1 MESLF
6 ACPQRNLSMSWSL
19 LTGGL
24 VLLLLGIVGAY
35 FVDGQLNLQSIV
47 AAHAFTILGPTL
59 LKLGYV
65 LRLVAQHQMRKDGW
79 EACCVAG

>member
-1 MESLF
+1 MERLF

-24 VLLLLGIVGAY
+24 VLLLLGIAGAY
-35 FVDGQLNLQSIV
+35 FVDGHLRLQSVV

-65 LRLVAQHQMRKDGW
+65 LRLIAQHQMRKDGR
-79 EACCVAG
+79 EACCVTG

>member
-1 MESLF
+1 
-6 ACPQRNLSMSWSL
+6 
-19 LTGGL
+19 
-24 VLLLLGIVGAY
+24 VGAY

-79 EACCVAG
+79 EACCVTG

>member
-35 FVDGQLNLQSIV
+35 FVDGHLNLQGVV

-65 LRLVAQHQMRKDGW
+65 LRLIAQHQMRKNGW
-79 EACCVAG
+79 EACCVTG

>member
-35 FVDGQLNLQSIV
+35 FVDGHLNLQSIV

-65 LRLVAQHQMRKDGW
+65 LRLIAQNQMRKDGW
-79 EACCVAG
+79 EACCVTG

>member
-1 MESLF
+1 MEGLF
-6 ACPQRNLSMSWSL
+6 ACPKRNLAMSSTL
-19 LTGGL
+19 LSSGL
-24 VLLLLGIVGAY
+24 ALLLVGIVGAY
-35 FVDGQLNLQSIV
+35 FVDGHLSLPAIV

-65 LRLVAQHQMRKDGW
+65 LRLIAQHQMRKAGW

>member
-6 ACPQRNLSMSWSL
+6 ACPRRNLAMSSTL
-19 LTGGL
+19 LGSGL
-24 VLLLLGIVGAY
+24 GLLAVGIVGAY
-35 FVDGQLNLQSIV
+35 FVDARLTLPAIV

-65 LRLVAQHQMRKDGW
+65 LRLIAQHQMRKEGW

>member
-1 MESLF
+1 MERLF

-24 VLLLLGIVGAY
+24 ALLLLGIVGAY
-35 FVDGQLNLQSIV
+35 FVDGHLSLQSVV

>member
-1 MESLF
+1 MDRLF

-24 VLLLLGIVGAY
+24 VVFLVGIAGAY
-35 FVDGQLNLQSIV
+35 FVDTRLALPTIV

-65 LRLVAQHQMRKDGW
+65 LRLIAQHQMRKEGW